1 MKRLATVLF
10 LTALIVSSIFSRSSG
25 DKYVGLSAGYV
36 YSTINTETGY
46 KTGQSYL
53 PGNGFSISV
62 PVVIQVHDNIGVE
75 TGIDFIQKR
84 FTSRYLSQFP
94 SLMQT
99 KHMNATPTT
108 TWSFPLP

>member
-1 MKRLATVLF
+1 MKRLAAIIL
-10 LTALIVSSIFSRSSG
+10 LSILIMSSLFSRSSG

-53 PGNGFSISV
+53 SGNGFSISV

-75 TGIDFIQKR
+75 TGGRLYSEEIYQ
-84 FTSRYLSQFP
+84 
-94 SLMQT
+94 
-99 KHMNATPTT
+99 
-108 TWSFPLP
+108 